1 KGTLEK
7 RVSIKPT
14 EGKLNTPI
22 TDTIS
27 VLFGKEHAIG
37 NKTEYGAEVLIHIGM
52 DTVQLDGEHFKAHVS
67 QGDHIEKGQLLIE
80 FNIMAIEKAGYDII
94 TPVVI
99 TNYDQYEKIEVG
111 DPKNI
116 EIGQS
121 LIKLESKT
129 NN

>member
-1 KGTLEK
+1 
-7 RVSIKPT
+7 
-14 EGKLNTPI
+14 
-22 TDTIS
+22 
-27 VLFGKEHAIG
+27 
-37 NKTEYGAEVLIHIGM
+37 M

-129 NN
+129 NNQNKLMNKGEKEYVNTISKRIFMGRRNSCEPIRRWFW